1 MLLRLSKKRSACGIP
16 PRQAPLANHMKH
28 LRTLLPLFLLAASAA
43 FAQDNTTT
51 QFGEKITVNTVLID
65 AVVTDRSGNQML
77 GLSKDDF
84 VVTENGVPQTIDSVD
99 YYTNRRLLTD
109 QESNANFKAERVHEA
124 RYYVLFFDKT
134 VGGAFFDRLTLA
146 RRAAQQ
152 FVNERLQPGD
162 QVAVVGH
169 DVRLKVYSDFTNDKK
184 KLGQALQDATAFG
197 RGLAAAKSATTEPS
211 ILANVDAGEMM
222 SRSGTTYEALTVLAE
237 ALRPIKARKNV
248 VLFSPGI
255 IEPGE
260 DVRNGVVLN
269 KSRYYDPM
277 VEALN
282 AANVAVYPIQLTED
296 AGTTPALHQTLERV
310 AVDTNGEYFRYATN
324 FVQPLKK
331 IENTTS
337 GYYLI
342 SYRTKKPR
350 GVRGFQKV
358 DVKLK
363 NPEFRVQARAG
374 YLYE

>member
-1 MLLRLSKKRSACGIP
+1 MLS
-16 PRQAPLANHMKH
+16 
-28 LRTLLPLFLLAASAA
+28 LAAVALAATAA

-65 AVVTDRSGNQML
+65 AVVTDRTGHQML

-84 VVTENGVPQTIDSVD
+84 IVTENGAPQTIDSVD

-134 VGGAFFDRLTLA
+134 ISGAFFDRLTLA

-152 FVNERLQPGD
+152 FINERLQPGD
-162 QVAVVGH
+162 QVAVVGD
-169 DVRLKVYSDFTNDKK
+169 DVRLKVYSDFTSDKK
-184 KLGQALQDATAFG
+184 KLGQALQEASAFG
-197 RGLAAAKSATTEPS
+197 RGLNPSKSSTTDAS
-211 ILANVDAGEMM
+211 ILANVDADDMM
-222 SRSGTTYEALTVLAE
+222 KHSGTAYEAITVLAK
-237 ALRPIKARKNV
+237 ALRPIKARKNL

-260 DVRNGVVLN
+260 DVRGNVILN

-282 AANVAVYPIQLTED
+282 AANVTVYPVQLTED
-296 AGTTPALHQTLERV
+296 AGSTPALHQTLERL
-310 AVDTNGEYFRYATN
+310 AADTNGEYFRYATN

-331 IENTTS
+331 VEAATS

-342 SYRTKKPR
+342 SYRTEKPR
-350 GVRGFQKV
+350 GARGFQKV

-363 NPEFRVQARAG
+363 NPEFRVQSRAG